1 MNKHTLVIA
10 VAVAIATVGV
20 AQAGPVN
27 GGLSPSQT
35 SNSSA
40 QLSPAQR
47 GALVAQIVRAWGPF
61 VKQVHGTSVGAW
73 AGRMQSTFNVATDSN
88 LQRAAGMKTFQG
100 MMDALV
106 GQHLTDAQVT
116 DSLATQAQVLHSGPS
131 TALLGSTTADLVYTP
146 LAPCR
151 IADTR
156 NVGGPISGGFSRG
169 FKGYSATNFAAQGGT
184 SSSNCGIPQNPS
196 ALMINIAA
204 PASTHGGYL
213 TVWPYATTMPLASN
227 LDYKT
232 GDLANNEIAAKMTIG
247 NATDDFSVYANGT
260 TNVVIDVVGYFMA
273 PVATPLETTTASRFD
288 SIPAGTQVSGLTL
301 SCPTGYAITGG
312 GCFTDDTGNVFI
324 TSDGIFSNQQ
334 YCSYHNFSG
343 TASGT
348 GTWAQ
353 CARIPGR

>member
-10 VAVAIATVGV
+10 VAVAIASVGV
-20 AQAGPVN
+20 AQAGPTATA
-27 GGLSPSQT
+27 PQT
-35 SNSSA
+35 QSIAA

-47 GALVAQIVRAWGPF
+47 SALVAQIVRAWGPY
-61 VKQVHGTSVGAW
+61 VQKVYGTNPGVW
-73 AGRMQSTFNVATDSN
+73 ASRMQGTFAATTDGN

-100 MMDALV
+100 MV
-106 GQHLTDAQVT
+106 GRLTGQQLSDGQVVE
-116 DSLATQAQVLHSGPS
+116 SLATQAQVLHSGPS

-169 FKGYSATNFAAQGGT
+169 FKGYSATNFSAQGGT
-184 SSSNCGIPQNPS
+184 SSSNCGIPPNPS

-247 NATDDFSVYANGT
+247 NATDDFSVYAFGT

-273 PVATPLETTTASRFD
+273 PVATPLENSQDSFFD
-288 SIPAGTQVSGLTL
+288 SVSAGADGSFNH
-301 SCPTGYAITGG
+301 SCPTGYINAGG
-312 GCFTDDTGNVFI
+312 GCWAGTTGMSLIGNVALGP
-324 TSDGIFSNQQ
+324 TQ
-334 YCSYHNFSG
+334 YCLFHNPTGGAISG
-343 TASGT
+343 VTYIN
-348 GTWAQ
+348 
-353 CARIPGR
+353 CVRVPGR